1 MNFSLR
7 MLTGARIK
15 ASHDAY
21 YLARDIIMS
30 ICQDTTRNQAKS
42 PNAAKKKLGE
52 KLKPGRKAVLK
63 PIELTRVAQGT

>member
-42 PNAAKKKLGE
+42 PNTAKKKLGE